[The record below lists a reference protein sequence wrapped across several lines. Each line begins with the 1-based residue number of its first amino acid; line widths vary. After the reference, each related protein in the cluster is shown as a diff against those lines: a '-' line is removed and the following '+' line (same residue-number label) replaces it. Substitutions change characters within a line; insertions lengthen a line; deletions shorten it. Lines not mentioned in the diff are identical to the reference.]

1 MRTHFNVIPED
12 DRKEPADN
20 DFRYHLAVND
30 SFSFFYTTQK
40 TRKQNQLWKAPT
52 RPDIIKELHHS
63 RFTKRYSREVF
74 HGVAFPDRRRPYLV
88 RDTIVPAHVV
98 IDSTPKKFRDWR
110 CRDAYAVISP
120 GDTVFALLA
129 IDYKLPFGPLDYSYF
144 PWLPVEIYHPK
155 YRFELI
161 ANKIEA
167 GPYELVFPV
176 QLPIVQRGETL
187 QKRRKR
193 IKKI

>member
-1 MRTHFNVIPED
+1 MRTHFDVIPED
-12 DRKEPADN
+12 NRKEPADD
-20 DFRYHLAVND
+20 DFRYHLVVND

-40 TRKQNQLWKAPT
+40 TGRQNQLWKAPAK
-52 RPDIIKELHHS
+52 PDIIKELHHS
-63 RFTKRYSREVF
+63 RFTRRYSREVF

-88 RDTIVPAHVV
+88 KDTIPGVHVV

-161 ANKIEA
+161 ANKIET